1 MWRFSSVTV
10 INGQGNPILRRV
22 PENRQPYIGSKIE
35 YGAHTNIWQIN
46 GDDAVVIDF
55 FADWCPPCKA
65 ISPVFEGLAGE
76 NTSVGFYKVNV
87 DNQEQ
92 IAKEVGIRA
101 VSGE

>member
-1 MWRFSSVTV
+1 MR
-10 INGQGNPILRRV
+10 LRV

-35 YGAHTNIWQIN
+35 YGAHTTIWQIN

-92 IAKEVGIRA
+92 IAAEVGIRA